1 MFLDMTMN
9 PRNCPFQFPSLDTKG
24 QGTCRARAKRALL
37 MGSPKV
43 APPWVVPVLLTGFPE
58 RSPQKPHKHPSA
70 LSQDLGE
77 RTQGTLSYHLCIW
90 LQSCASS
97 GALCESGG
105 HLLYILKTQSL
116 AGSLR
121 LGFPQCMMDVSSSA
135 YPFSTG

>member
-1 MFLDMTMN
+1 MLLDMTMN

-24 QGTCRARAKRALL
+24 QGTRRARAKSALL

-43 APPWVVPVLLTGFPE
+43 APPWVVLVLLTSLPE

-77 RTQGTLSYHLCIW
+77 RTQGALSYHLCIW
-90 LQSCASS
+90 LQSW
-97 GALCESGG
+97 ALCESGG
-105 HLLYILKTQSL
+105 HTLYILKTQSL

-121 LGFPQCMMDVSSSA
+121 LGFPQHMLDVPSSV